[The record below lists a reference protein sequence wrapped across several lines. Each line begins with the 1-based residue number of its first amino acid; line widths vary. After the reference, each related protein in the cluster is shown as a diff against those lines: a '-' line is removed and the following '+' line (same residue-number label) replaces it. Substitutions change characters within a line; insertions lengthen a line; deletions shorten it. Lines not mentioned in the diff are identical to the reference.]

1 MPKKQAA
8 TRPPSAQKT
17 SGSRVSPAQTQQ
29 RRLVQAEPGRTLANG
44 DLLRIQ
50 AITRSGLTVRRALDA
65 DPHTGQRR
73 SATQTRNQALADAHH
88 LALLHAIWTA
98 ETTPA
103 RDQRCRDLLMSIL
116 PAGDRREPSH
126 RCLRRSGAPG
136 TVGGR
141 RCCRGPAPD
150 PARCLPLG
158 HLVAGLLQQH
168 ARVEARSKGNF
179 LCSQPRASSCREGC
193 RERRLWALPR
203 PSRPAGRSSFSYR
216 PAGRPP
222 QGASRAAR
230 GAKGV
235 RGTPL
240 PFLPAWRSSA
250 PSDVLARY
258 QDFSN
263 PD

>member
-29 RRLVQAEPGRTLANG
+29 RRLVQAGEPGRTLANG

-150 PARCLPLG
+150 PARCLPWGIL
-158 HLVAGLLQQH
+158 
-168 ARVEARSKGNF
+168 
-179 LCSQPRASSCREGC
+179 
-193 RERRLWALPR
+193 R
-203 PSRPAGRSSFSYR
+203 PG
-216 PAGRPP
+216 
-222 QGASRAAR
+222 
-230 GAKGV
+230 
-235 RGTPL
+235 
-240 PFLPAWRSSA
+240 
-250 PSDVLARY
+250 
-258 QDFSN
+258 FSN
-263 PD
+263 SMPGSKRVQRKFPMFSAESIILPGGLP